1 MVTNPMLKV
10 AVIFRSKE
18 TCMKLVAAN
27 LLPLIAKPNRK
38 IDVVEL
44 TSTGYGS
51 GMITEGAYN
60 QLKAEGP
67 YDVAILLIQT
77 GGGGRGP
84 EFSDTVIPKLKGNG
98 VTNVMV
104 ASVEMTSPRAVQY
117 KKLQDRYGGDLPA
130 LLFYANLETSEFIAG
145 DSYNKNMVSLQ
156 HNLLFCEQSLIVY
169 EDK

>member
-18 TCMKLVAAN
+18 ICMKQVAAK
-27 LLPLIAKPNRK
+27 LLPLITGPNRK

-44 TSTGYGS
+44 ISTGYGS
-51 GMITEGAYN
+51 GMITEGAYS

-67 YDVAILLIQT
+67 YDVAILLVQT

-84 EFSDTVIPKLKGNG
+84 VFSDTIIPKLKENG

-104 ASVEMTSPRAVQY
+104 AGIEMTSSRAVQH
-117 KKLQDRYGGDLPA
+117 KKLQERYGGDLPA
-130 LLFYANLETSEFIAG
+130 LLFYANLDTSEFITG
-145 DSYNKNMVSLQ
+145 DSYNKNKVSLQ
-156 HNLLFCEQSLIVY
+156 NNLIFCEQSLIVY